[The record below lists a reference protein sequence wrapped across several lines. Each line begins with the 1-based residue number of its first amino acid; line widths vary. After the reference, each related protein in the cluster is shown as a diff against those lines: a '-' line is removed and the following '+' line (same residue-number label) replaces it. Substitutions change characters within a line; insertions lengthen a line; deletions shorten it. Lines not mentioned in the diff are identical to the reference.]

1 MSARRGL
8 GIRLII
14 AAAAIAATLSAAL
27 GALVVL
33 PVNGL
38 IDDGHVRAT
47 VREADLARTAV
58 LAGAVPPG
66 IRLLTTAPGPRDAP
80 VVAADWA
87 RARDP
92 NYVRTVRAGH
102 VVVAIRS
109 TGDGRLLVVRDDRG
123 GAIEARE
130 RLGLVLALVLVLA
143 GTMGWALWAGGAYA
157 RRVARLAA
165 VAGRIADGDFSA
177 RAEIRGS
184 DELARL
190 GADIDRMAA
199 RLGALERARAE
210 FVAKVS
216 HDLRTPLTIIKGY
229 AYTLARR
236 EADPEA
242 ARRLAAISRE
252 SDRLTALVDDLLT
265 LSQAGAGALRVTPG
279 PVDLGAL
286 LAEVEERMRPLAAER
301 GIRLRS
307 ANADAVIV
315 GDRRRLVQVLT
326 NLTANAVRHTPPGG
340 EVDVSAA
347 VDLGGARI
355 SVADT
360 GPGIDPGEV
369 DRLLRPFEHGGGPAS
384 GSGLGLA
391 IARELTAAHGGHLEL
406 ARREGGGTIA
416 TVALPLGA
424 GR

>member
-38 IDDGHVRAT
+38 VDDGHLRQTA
-47 VREADLARTAV
+47 RQADLARTAV
-58 LAGAVPPG
+58 VAGGLPAGVGVLTRPPG
-66 IRLLTTAPGPRDAP
+66 AADAP
-80 VVAADWA
+80 VTRADWS
-87 RARDP
+87 RAGDP
-92 NYVRTVRAGH
+92 SYGRTVRIGH

-109 TGDGRLLVVRDDRG
+109 TGDGRLVVVRDDRG
-123 GAIEARE
+123 GAIEHRE
-130 RLGLVLALVLVLA
+130 RLGLVIALVLVLA

-165 VAGRIADGDFSA
+165 VARRIADGDFTA
-177 RAEIRGS
+177 RARIGGA

-190 GADIDRMAA
+190 GGDIDRMAA
-199 RLGALERARAE
+199 RLGSLERARAE

-229 AYTLARR
+229 AYTLERR
-236 EADPEA
+236 ETDADA

-252 SDRLTALVDDLLT
+252 SDRLAALVDDLLT
-265 LSQAGAGALRVTPG
+265 LSQAGAGALRVTPA

-301 GIRLRS
+301 GVRLRS
-307 ANADAVIV
+307 ANADAVIL

-326 NLTANAVRHTPPGG
+326 NLAANAVRHTPPGG
-340 EVDVSAA
+340 EVDVTAA
-347 VDLGGARI
+347 VDHGGARI
-355 SVADT
+355 SVIDT
-360 GPGIDPGEV
+360 GPGIDPAEV

-406 ARREGGGTIA
+406 ARRDGGGTVA
-416 TVALPLGA
+416 TVALPAGA